1 MSAQAEPKRGS
12 GVWDFL
18 KSLSEKHKKSSQEQ
32 VPEEHLRMRIGRYA
46 AAVFPAALLLYYCTH
61 AALYAG
67 EHNTFILSSGRTYV
81 VSLICFLLIALALVP
96 VRLSEHANRIGAW
109 IWFVLAPFAVYFSL
123 LYMDASKFNIKFFEL
138 NRIAL
143 VLTFVFLFLLET
155 AVLIVTGSIR
165 FAVVTMAVLIAAL
178 GIANSF
184 VISFRGM
191 ALSAAD
197 LFSLGA
203 AASVASEYT
212 YELDWYM
219 YMELLCTLA
228 ICMFSLKLHGGRV
241 LHPAL
246 RAAVLVLWCGVA
258 GSCYYLCCRTDF
270 LEQHDIRSQGFT
282 HQLRYKNYDMIFTTL
297 TTCFYLSVEKPEGYS
312 LDKVKEIAAPY
323 LTGEDDGDGENA
335 AAADTDARQVSEDTA
350 NVAESTS
357 VKTVSEDAGSK
368 NATNTAAAGES
379 AKQSSLENTAS
390 QTDGGNTAN
399 SGDNS
404 TASTSGNAAANAAIA
419 AGETPNLIVIMN
431 ESFADYTSIGKGLD
445 LSEDC
450 MPFIHSLTENTI
462 KGTAYVSI
470 FGGNTPNSEY
480 EFLTGNTMGFLPAS
494 SVGFNLFVRGNLPSV
509 ASELK
514 SQGYETLAMHPYR
527 GTNYRRN
534 LVYPQIGFDTFY
546 TRDDFTQAKYIRSYI
561 SDDTLAQRIITEFNK
576 HEESSDTPLFS
587 YNVTIQ
593 NHGGYFASN
602 TRNLD
607 LDIEVQDSEVD
618 QTKTTLYVNLIKES
632 DQMFENLVNYF
643 ENKDAPT
650 VIVMFGDHQANLGDN
665 TYEYL
670 VGNEDE
676 ISREERMEKYK
687 VPFVIWANYDIP
699 EETIEKT
706 SLNYLYSIL
715 ADRLDFPMTG
725 YQKYLLA
732 LSEKIPALCAQ
743 GYWGDDGNYYELDD
757 ESSPYYDLVNEYN
770 ILEYNDIFGGKD
782 RDLEFFADVQG

>member
-1 MSAQAEPKRGS
+1 MSAQAEPRRGS

-18 KSLSEKHKKSSQEQ
+18 RNLSEKKKGSSSEQ
-32 VPEEHLRMRIGRYA
+32 MPEEHPRMRIGRYA
-46 AAVFPAALLLYYCTH
+46 AAVLPAALLLYYCTH

-67 EHNTFILSSGRTYV
+67 EHHTFILASGRTYV
-81 VSLICFLLIALALVP
+81 VSLICFLLIVLALVP
-96 VRLSEHANRIGAW
+96 VRLSERANRITSWG
-109 IWFVLAPFAVYFSL
+109 WFVLAPFAVYFSL
-123 LYMDASKFNIKFFEL
+123 LYLNASKFSIKFFEL

-155 AVLIVTGSIR
+155 AVLILTGSIR

-228 ICMFSLKLHGGRV
+228 ICMFSLKLHGGRI

-258 GSCYYLCCRTDF
+258 GSFYYLCCRTDF

-297 TTCFYLSVEKPEGYS
+297 TTCFYLSVEKPEEYS

-323 LTGEDDGDGENA
+323 LADGKNKAASDD
-335 AAADTDARQVSEDTA
+335 
-350 NVAESTS
+350 
-357 VKTVSEDAGSK
+357 K
-368 NATNTAAAGES
+368 N
-379 AKQSSLENTAS
+379 
-390 QTDGGNTAN
+390 
-399 SGDNS
+399 

-494 SVGFNLFVRGNLPSV
+494 SVGFNLFVRGNLPSI

-576 HEESSDTPLFS
+576 HEESTDTPLFS

-607 LDIEVQDSEVD
+607 LDITVEDPEVD
-618 QTKTTLYVNLIKES
+618 QTKTTLYVNLIRES
-632 DQMFENLVNYF
+632 DQMLQNLVNYF
-643 ENKDAPT
+643 EDKEAPT
-650 VIVMFGDHQANLGDN
+650 VIVMFGDHQANLGDD

-670 VGNEDE
+670 VGDEDE

-699 EETIEKT
+699 EETIERT

-743 GYWGDDGNYYELDD
+743 GYWGDDGNYYELED
-757 ESSPYYDLVNEYN
+757 ESSPYRDLINEYN

-782 RDLEFFADVQG
+782 RDLEFFADVQPD

>member
-1 MSAQAEPKRGS
+1 MSAQAEPRRGS

-18 KSLSEKHKKSSQEQ
+18 RNLSEKKKGSSSEQ
-32 VPEEHLRMRIGRYA
+32 MPEEHPRMRIGRYA
-46 AAVFPAALLLYYCTH
+46 AAVLPAALLLYYCTH

-67 EHNTFILSSGRTYV
+67 EHHTFILASGRTYV
-81 VSLICFLLIALALVP
+81 VSLICFLLIVLALVP
-96 VRLSEHANRIGAW
+96 VRLSERANRITSW
-109 IWFVLAPFAVYFSL
+109 SWFVLAPFAVYFSL
-123 LYMDASKFNIKFFEL
+123 LYMNASKFSIKFFEL

-155 AVLIVTGSIR
+155 AVLILTGSIR

-228 ICMFSLKLHGGRV
+228 ICMFSLKLHGGRI

-258 GSCYYLCCRTDF
+258 GSFYYLCCRTDF

-323 LTGEDDGDGENA
+323 LTDGKNKAVSDD
-335 AAADTDARQVSEDTA
+335 
-350 NVAESTS
+350 
-357 VKTVSEDAGSK
+357 K
-368 NATNTAAAGES
+368 N
-379 AKQSSLENTAS
+379 
-390 QTDGGNTAN
+390 
-399 SGDNS
+399 

-445 LSEDC
+445 LSEDG

-494 SVGFNLFVRGNLPSV
+494 SVGFNLFVRGNLPSI

-576 HEESSDTPLFS
+576 HEESTDTPLFS

-607 LDIEVQDSEVD
+607 LDITVEDPEVD
-618 QTKTTLYVNLIKES
+618 QTKTTLYVNLIRES
-632 DQMFENLVNYF
+632 DQMLQNLVNYF
-643 ENKDAPT
+643 EDKEAPT
-650 VIVMFGDHQANLGDN
+650 VIVMFGDHQANLGDD

-699 EETIEKT
+699 EETIERT

-743 GYWGDDGNYYELDD
+743 GYWGDDGNYYELED
-757 ESSPYYDLVNEYN
+757 EGSPYYDLINEYN

-782 RDLEFFADVQG
+782 RDLEFFADVQPD

>member
-1 MSAQAEPKRGS
+1 MSAQAEPRGGS

-18 KSLSEKHKKSSQEQ
+18 RKLSEKQKGSSSEQ
-32 VPEEHLRMRIGRYA
+32 MPEEHPRMRIGRYA
-46 AAVFPAALLLYYCTH
+46 AAVLPAALLLYYCTH

-67 EHNTFILSSGRTYV
+67 EHHTFILASGRTYV
-81 VSLICFLLIALALVP
+81 VSLICFLLIVLALVP
-96 VRLSEHANRIGAW
+96 VRLSERANRITSWG
-109 IWFVLAPFAVYFSL
+109 WFVLAPFAVYFSL
-123 LYMDASKFNIKFFEL
+123 LYMNASKYSIKFFEL

-143 VLTFVFLFLLET
+143 VLTFVFLFLFET
-155 AVLIVTGSIR
+155 AVLILTGSIR

-228 ICMFSLKLHGGRV
+228 ICMFSLKLHGGRI

-258 GSCYYLCCRTDF
+258 GSFYYLCCRTDF

-323 LTGEDDGDGENA
+323 LTDGKNKAVSDD
-335 AAADTDARQVSEDTA
+335 
-350 NVAESTS
+350 
-357 VKTVSEDAGSK
+357 K
-368 NATNTAAAGES
+368 N
-379 AKQSSLENTAS
+379 
-390 QTDGGNTAN
+390 
-399 SGDNS
+399 

-494 SVGFNLFVRGNLPSV
+494 SVGFNLFVRGNLPSI

-576 HEESSDTPLFS
+576 HEESTDMPLFS

-607 LDIEVQDSEVD
+607 LDITVEDPEVD
-618 QTKTTLYVNLIKES
+618 QTKTTLYVNLIRES
-632 DQMFENLVNYF
+632 DQMFQNLVNYF
-643 ENKDAPT
+643 EDKEAPT
-650 VIVMFGDHQANLGDN
+650 VIVMFGDHQANLGDD

-699 EETIEKT
+699 EETIERT

-743 GYWGDDGNYYELDD
+743 GYWGDDGNYYELED
-757 ESSPYYDLVNEYN
+757 ESSPYHDLINEYN

-782 RDLEFFADVQG
+782 RDLEFFADVQPD

>member
-1 MSAQAEPKRGS
+1 MSAQAEPRGGS

-18 KSLSEKHKKSSQEQ
+18 RSLSEKQKGSSSEQ
-32 VPEEHLRMRIGRYA
+32 MPEKHPRMRIGRYV
-46 AAVFPAALLLYYCTH
+46 AAVLPAALLLYYCTH

-67 EHNTFILSSGRTYV
+67 EHHTFILASGRTYV
-81 VSLICFLLIALALVP
+81 VSLICFLLIVLALVP
-96 VRLSEHANRIGAW
+96 VRLSERANRITSWG
-109 IWFVLAPFAVYFSL
+109 WFVLAPFAVYFSL
-123 LYMDASKFNIKFFEL
+123 LYMNASKYSIKFFEL

-143 VLTFVFLFLLET
+143 ALTFVFLFLLET
-155 AVLIVTGSIR
+155 AVLILTGSIR

-228 ICMFSLKLHGGRV
+228 ICMFSLKLHGGRI

-258 GSCYYLCCRTDF
+258 GSFYYLCCRTDF

-323 LTGEDDGDGENA
+323 LTEDA
-335 AAADTDARQVSEDTA
+335 AAGG
-350 NVAESTS
+350 TS
-357 VKTVSEDAGSK
+357 VKSVSEDAGSK
-368 NATNTAAAGES
+368 NATNVAAADQS
-379 AKQSSLENTAS
+379 AKQASSENTTSQKDGKNKAAS
-390 QTDGGNTAN
+390 DGKN
-399 SGDNS
+399 

-419 AGETPNLIVIMN
+419 AGEKPNLIVIMN

-494 SVGFNLFVRGNLPSV
+494 SVGFNLFVRGNLPSI

-576 HEESSDTPLFS
+576 HEESTDMPLFS

-607 LDIEVQDSEVD
+607 LDITVEDPEVD
-618 QTKTTLYVNLIKES
+618 QTKTTLYVNLIRES
-632 DQMFENLVNYF
+632 DQMFQNLVNYF
-643 ENKDAPT
+643 EDKEAPT
-650 VIVMFGDHQANLGDN
+650 VIVMFGDHQANLGDD

-699 EETIEKT
+699 EETIERT

-743 GYWGDDGNYYELDD
+743 GYWGDDGNYYELED
-757 ESSPYYDLVNEYN
+757 ESSPYHDLINEYN

-782 RDLEFFADVQG
+782 RDLEFFADVQPD

>member
-1 MSAQAEPKRGS
+1 MSAQAEPRRGS

-18 KSLSEKHKKSSQEQ
+18 RNLSEKKKGSSSEQ
-32 VPEEHLRMRIGRYA
+32 MPEEHPRMRIGRYA
-46 AAVFPAALLLYYCTH
+46 AAVLPAALLLYYCTH

-67 EHNTFILSSGRTYV
+67 EHHTFILASGRTYV
-81 VSLICFLLIALALVP
+81 VSLICFLLIVLALVP
-96 VRLSEHANRIGAW
+96 VRLSERANRITSWG
-109 IWFVLAPFAVYFSL
+109 WFVLAPFAVYFSL
-123 LYMDASKFNIKFFEL
+123 LYMNASKYSIKFFEL

-155 AVLIVTGSIR
+155 AVLILTGSIR

-228 ICMFSLKLHGGRV
+228 ICMFSLKLHGGRI
-241 LHPAL
+241 LHPAV

-258 GSCYYLCCRTDF
+258 GSFYYLCCRTDF

-297 TTCFYLSVEKPEGYS
+297 TTCFYLSVEKPEEYS

-323 LTGEDDGDGENA
+323 LADGKNKAASDD
-335 AAADTDARQVSEDTA
+335 
-350 NVAESTS
+350 
-357 VKTVSEDAGSK
+357 K
-368 NATNTAAAGES
+368 N
-379 AKQSSLENTAS
+379 
-390 QTDGGNTAN
+390 
-399 SGDNS
+399 

-494 SVGFNLFVRGNLPSV
+494 SVGFNLFVRGNLPSI

-576 HEESSDTPLFS
+576 HEESTDTPLFS

-607 LDIEVQDSEVD
+607 LDITVEDPEVD
-618 QTKTTLYVNLIKES
+618 QTKTTLYVNLIRES
-632 DQMFENLVNYF
+632 DQMLQNLVNYF
-643 ENKDAPT
+643 EDKEAPT
-650 VIVMFGDHQANLGDN
+650 VIVMFGDHQANLGDD

-670 VGNEDE
+670 VGDEDE

-699 EETIEKT
+699 EETIERT

-743 GYWGDDGNYYELDD
+743 GYWGDDGNYYELED
-757 ESSPYYDLVNEYN
+757 ESSPYRDLINEYN

-782 RDLEFFADVQG
+782 RDLEFFADVQPD

>member
-1 MSAQAEPKRGS
+1 MSAQAEPRGGS

-18 KSLSEKHKKSSQEQ
+18 RNLSEKQKGSSSEQ
-32 VPEEHLRMRIGRYA
+32 MPEEHPRMRIGRYA
-46 AAVFPAALLLYYCTH
+46 AAVLPAALLLYYCTH

-67 EHNTFILSSGRTYV
+67 EHHTFILASGRTYV
-81 VSLICFLLIALALVP
+81 VSLICFLLIVLALVP
-96 VRLSEHANRIGAW
+96 VRLSERANCITSWG
-109 IWFVLAPFAVYFSL
+109 WFVLAPFAVYFSL
-123 LYMDASKFNIKFFEL
+123 LYMNASKYSIKFFEL

-155 AVLIVTGSIR
+155 AVLILTGSIR

-228 ICMFSLKLHGGRV
+228 ICMFSLKLHGGRI
-241 LHPAL
+241 LHPAV

-258 GSCYYLCCRTDF
+258 GSFYYLCCRTDF

-323 LTGEDDGDGENA
+323 LTEDAGDDANA
-335 AAADTDARQVSEDTA
+335 AAADTDVRQA
-350 NVAESTS
+350 
-357 VKTVSEDAGSK
+357 
-368 NATNTAAAGES
+368 
-379 AKQSSLENTAS
+379 SSENTTS
-390 QTDGGNTAN
+390 QTDGKNKAASDDRN
-399 SGDNS
+399 
-404 TASTSGNAAANAAIA
+404 TASTSGNTAANAAIA

-450 MPFIHSLTENTI
+450 MPFIHSLMENTI

-494 SVGFNLFVRGNLPSV
+494 SVGFNLFVRGNLPSI

-576 HEESSDTPLFS
+576 HEESTDTPLFS

-607 LDIEVQDSEVD
+607 LDITVENPEVD
-618 QTKTTLYVNLIKES
+618 QTKTTLYVNLIRES
-632 DQMFENLVNYF
+632 DQMLQNLVNYF
-643 ENKDAPT
+643 EDKEAPT
-650 VIVMFGDHQANLGDN
+650 VIVMFGDHQANLGDD

-699 EETIEKT
+699 EETIERT

-743 GYWGDDGNYYELDD
+743 GYWGDDGNYYELED
-757 ESSPYYDLVNEYN
+757 ESSPYYDLINEYN

-782 RDLEFFADVQG
+782 RDLEFFADVQPD

>member
-1 MSAQAEPKRGS
+1 MSAQAEPRRGS

-18 KSLSEKHKKSSQEQ
+18 RNLSEKKKGSSSEQ
-32 VPEEHLRMRIGRYA
+32 MPEEHPRMRIGRYA
-46 AAVFPAALLLYYCTH
+46 AAVLPAALLLYYCTH

-67 EHNTFILSSGRTYV
+67 EHHTFILASGRTYV
-81 VSLICFLLIALALVP
+81 VSLICFLLIVLALVP
-96 VRLSEHANRIGAW
+96 VRLSERANRITSW
-109 IWFVLAPFAVYFSL
+109 SWFVLAPFAVYFSL
-123 LYMDASKFNIKFFEL
+123 LYMNASKFSIKFFEL

-155 AVLIVTGSIR
+155 AVLILTGSIR

-228 ICMFSLKLHGGRV
+228 ICMFSLKLHGGRI

-258 GSCYYLCCRTDF
+258 GSFYYLCCRTDF

-312 LDKVKEIAAPY
+312 LDKVNEIAAPY
-323 LTGEDDGDGENA
+323 LTDGKNKAVSDD
-335 AAADTDARQVSEDTA
+335 
-350 NVAESTS
+350 
-357 VKTVSEDAGSK
+357 K
-368 NATNTAAAGES
+368 N
-379 AKQSSLENTAS
+379 
-390 QTDGGNTAN
+390 
-399 SGDNS
+399 

-494 SVGFNLFVRGNLPSV
+494 SVGFNLFVRGNLPSI

-576 HEESSDTPLFS
+576 HEESTDTPLFS

-607 LDIEVQDSEVD
+607 LDITVEAPEVD
-618 QTKTTLYVNLIKES
+618 QTKTTLYVNLIRES
-632 DQMFENLVNYF
+632 DQMLQNLVNYF
-643 ENKDAPT
+643 EDKEAPT

-699 EETIEKT
+699 EETIERT

-743 GYWGDDGNYYELDD
+743 GYWGDDGNYYELED
-757 ESSPYYDLVNEYN
+757 ESSPYHDLINEYN

-782 RDLEFFADVQG
+782 RDLEFFADVQPD